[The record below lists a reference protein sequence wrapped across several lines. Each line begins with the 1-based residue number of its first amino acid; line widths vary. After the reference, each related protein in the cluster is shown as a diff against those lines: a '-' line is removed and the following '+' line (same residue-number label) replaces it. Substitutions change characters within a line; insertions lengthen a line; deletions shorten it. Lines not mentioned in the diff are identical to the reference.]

1 MHKRSGAY
9 TMDYVQDHDSDVGI
23 LSQGGKGPS
32 PVTISS
38 KYTPSTTIAMLHP
51 WKSNSKQA

>member
-1 MHKRSGAY
+1 
-9 TMDYVQDHDSDVGI
+9 MDYVQDHDSDVGI

-51 WKSNSKQA
+51 FKSNSKQA